1 MIQDLRYAARMLRKS
16 PGFATVAILTLGLG
30 IGGNTAIFSF
40 VDNVLLKPLP
50 YPEPDRILR
59 VLQRTPQ
66 GRLFGITTL
75 DFLDWQKQNTV
86 FEDLAA
92 QTGWSATL
100 TNTSGG
106 DPMFLQ
112 GIRVSPA
119 YFNVNGVKP
128 ALGRTFLP
136 EEDQYGKDRV
146 VVLSNA
152 LWVSQFGA
160 DRGIIGRI
168 IRLNND
174 PFTVIG
180 VMPPGSVFDRTDFQI
195 MKPMAFSPAEMT
207 RGFHWFGA
215 FAKLK
220 PGVTLEQARN
230 QMNGLAAQY
239 SKAYPDTNNGFGIA
253 VDRFEN
259 VLVGR
264 QLRSSLYVLLAAAGM
279 VLLIG
284 CANLA
289 NLTLA
294 RALSREREIA
304 VRAAL
309 GAGRGRLVW
318 QFLTENVLLAVAGG
332 AFGVGLGYLTMR
344 WLRFEIPVTTLP
356 AEANIQLDGRVLLFA
371 LALSILTGLLFG
383 LAPALQ
389 VTRPDLGGTMK
400 EGGRGSTSS
409 RHWLRGGLVAAEVTI
424 AFMLLAG
431 AGLLIRSF
439 FDLQN
444 VDLGFDSKNV
454 LTMSLP
460 TAASQFPNLTQL
472 NNYLREVRRAV
483 ESVPGVREAAF
494 TGGLPLQGASYGL
507 PMQLEG
513 TPPVD
518 RPHRGFYFYKVVSPS
533 YFHTLGI
540 RVLKGRALD
549 EHDTKGAP
557 LAAVINERLA
567 KQLFPKGDPLGHRI
581 LIPETLP
588 GQQNVGD
595 DLAFEIVGVIGNEK
609 VFALN
614 DATAEG
620 VYVSM
625 EQSPFYNPSLAVLTS
640 VDPLTLARPIRQA
653 VDRINKSQAISEV
666 KTMERIKAE
675 SIATS
680 HLQTVLLATFS
691 GIALL
696 LAAIGIYGVIS
707 YTVTERT
714 REMGIRAAL
723 GASSG
728 SLLKLVLGSGLALTG
743 IGLLVGFAGSL
754 ALTRLLQSLLFGVE
768 ARDPLTMALVA
779 VTLVLVALLAC
790 YIPARRA
797 SRVDPATALRYE

>member
-1 MIQDLRYAARMLRKS
+1 MIRDLRYAARMLRKS

-50 YPEPDRILR
+50 YPQPDRILR
-59 VLQRTPQ
+59 VLQKRPN
-66 GRLFGITTL
+66 GGPFGISTL

-86 FEDLAA
+86 FDDLTA
-92 QTGWSATL
+92 QTGWGATL
-100 TNTSGG
+100 TGNNGG
-106 DPMFLQ
+106 DPVLLQ
-112 GIRVSPA
+112 GVRVSPA
-119 YFNVNGVKP
+119 YFAVNGVKP

-136 EEDQYGKDRV
+136 EEDQYGRDHV
-146 VVLSNA
+146 VILSNA

-160 DRGIIGRI
+160 DRNIVGSTV
-168 IRLNND
+168 RLNNE
-174 PFTVIG
+174 PFTVVG
-180 VMPPGSVFDRTDFQI
+180 VMPSGSVFDRTSFQI
-195 MKPMAFSPAEMT
+195 MKPMAFAPTEMT

-215 FAKLK
+215 FARLK

-239 SKAYPDTNNGFGIA
+239 AKAYPDTNSGFG
-253 VDRFEN
+253 VSVERFAD

-264 QLRSSLYVLLAAAGM
+264 QLRTSLYILFAAAGM

-294 RALSREREIA
+294 RALSRQREIV

-309 GAGRGRLVW
+309 GAGRRRLVR
-318 QFLTENVLLAVAGG
+318 QFLTENVLLAMAGG
-332 AFGVGLGYLTMR
+332 GFGVALGYLTMK
-344 WLRFEIPVTTLP
+344 WLRSEIPLTTLP
-356 AEANIQLDGRVLLFA
+356 AEADIQLDGRVLLFA

-389 VTRPDLGGTMK
+389 LTRPDLSGSMK
-400 EGGRGSTSS
+400 EGGRGATSS
-409 RHWLRGGLVAAEVTI
+409 RQWLRGGLVAAEVTI

-444 VDLGFDSKNV
+444 VDLGFNSKNV

-460 TAASQFPNLTQL
+460 TAATQYPNLTQL
-472 NNYLREVRRAV
+472 NNYLRELRAAV
-483 ESVPGVREAAF
+483 ESVPGVREVAF
-494 TGGLPLQGASYGL
+494 TGGLPLQGANYGL
-507 PMQLEG
+507 PMQLVG

-533 YFHTLGI
+533 YFHALGI

-549 EHDTKGAP
+549 DHDTTGAP
-557 LAAVINERLA
+557 LVVVINQRLA
-567 KQLFPKGDPLGHRI
+567 QRLFPNGDPLGQRI
-581 LIPETLP
+581 LIPQTLP
-588 GQQNVGD
+588 GRQALGD
-595 DLAFEIVGVIGNEK
+595 DLAYRIAGVIGNEK
-609 VFALN
+609 VSALS
-614 DATAEG
+614 DTASEG
-620 VYVSM
+620 VYVSI
-625 EQSPFYNPSLAVLTS
+625 EQSPFYNPSLAVLTAL
-640 VDPLTLARPIRQA
+640 DPLTLTRPIRQA
-653 VDRINKSQAISEV
+653 VNRVNKSQAISDV
-666 KTMERIKAE
+666 KTMEHIKAQ
-675 SIATS
+675 SIAS
-680 HLQTVLLATFS
+680 SQLQTILLSVFS

-707 YTVTERT
+707 YSVTQRR

-723 GASSG
+723 GASSA
-728 SLLKLVLGSGLALTG
+728 SLVKLVLGNGLALTG
-743 IGLLVGFAGSL
+743 AGLAVGVAGSL
-754 ALTRLLQSLLFGVE
+754 ALTRLLESVLFGVE
-768 ARDPLTMALVA
+768 ARDPLTMVVVGL
-779 VTLVLVALLAC
+779 TLAAVALLAC

-797 SRVDPATALRYE
+797 SKVDPSTALRYE